1 MKRQQE
7 PGAEPAVF
15 AYTSGEQVD
24 RTVETVVF

>member
-1 MKRQQE
+1 MKKTA
-7 PGAEPAVF
+7 GTGSGTHCF